1 MSLLICWIKFQ
12 VALLKVEL
20 FQKSF
25 CHTLADMVVESNF
38 KFLSPFLS
46 SYNSLLGAIA
56 SVKLELTT
64 EYPNQ
69 TQTSNVEIMHSY
81 IYLLDEECTVHSKLA
96 DGRVFCSSASNSL
109 LIITRYRNWSNDYS
123 MPQKGSRGRQMLK
136 ICFDRD

>member
-1 MSLLICWIKFQ
+1 M
-12 VALLKVEL
+12 EL

-96 DGRVFCSSASNSL
+96 DG
-109 LIITRYRNWSNDYS
+109 
-123 MPQKGSRGRQMLK
+123 
-136 ICFDRD
+136 